1 MHEDTNRPPMN
12 ALDPDLLAEVLRHA
26 PDAVAVVEGTQPDG
40 GQILY
45 ANSTLALLLQRP
57 DQWPLGRKLGEI
69 ETSGSVGAAK
79 ISSAP
84 VSLVCADGTRIGCE
98 RFESRLS
105 ADRVVVFYRPIPKLA
120 FETTQA
126 LPSLSGNNG
135 LATREHLLEVL
146 RRDWSIAQRDGRQL
160 TVMRFDLD
168 AFRTYIE
175 IYGRM
180 AADNVLRQVAK
191 TIVSSMRRTSDV
203 VARFDDDEFVV
214 LGVSMEPPSALS
226 HAEQILGRVRALAVH
241 HPRSPTGRY
250 LTMSCGIVTGT
261 PGRNPDC
268 ESILETASKAL
279 LKAKTDGGNRVIG
292 GELK

>member
-1 MHEDTNRPPMN
+1 MKGIE
-12 ALDPDLLAEVLRHA
+12 ADLLVEVLRHA
-26 PDAVAVVEGTQPDG
+26 PDAVAVVDGLQPDG
-40 GQILY
+40 GRILY
-45 ANSTLALLLQRP
+45 SNSTLSLLLQRP
-57 DQWPLGRKLGEI
+57 DEWPVGRRLGEI

-79 ISSAP
+79 VSSAP
-84 VSLVCADGTRIGCE
+84 VSLVCADGTRLGCE

-105 ADRVVVFYRPIPKLA
+105 GDRLVVFYRPVPKA
-120 FETTQA
+120 GFESTQA
-126 LPSLSGNNG
+126 MPSLGGSSG
-135 LATREHLLEVL
+135 LATREHLMEVL
-146 RRDWSIAQRDGRQL
+146 RRDWTIAQRDGRRI

-175 IYGRM
+175 VYGRM

-191 TIVSSMRRTSDV
+191 TIASAMRRTSDV

-214 LGVSMEPPSALS
+214 LGVSMEPPSALA

-250 LTMSCGIVTGT
+250 LTMSCGIVTGS
-261 PGRNPDC
+261 PARNADC
-268 ESILETASKAL
+268 ESILEAATKAL
-279 LKAKTDGGNRVIG
+279 LKAKTDGGNRVVG

>member
-1 MHEDTNRPPMN
+1 MN

-26 PDAVAVVEGTQPDG
+26 PDAVAVVDGTQPGG

-45 ANSTLALLLQRP
+45 SNSTLALLLQRP
-57 DQWPLGRKLGEI
+57 DQWPIGRKLGDI

-79 ISSAP
+79 VSSAP
-84 VSLVCADGTRIGCE
+84 VSLVCADGTRVGCE

-105 ADRVVVFYRPIPKLA
+105 GDRLVVFYRPIPKLA

-126 LPSLSGNNG
+126 LPSLATNSG
-135 LATREHLLEVL
+135 LATREHLMEVL

-191 TIVSSMRRTSDV
+191 TIISSMRRTSDL

-279 LKAKTDGGNRVIG
+279 LKAKTDGGNRVVG

>member
-1 MHEDTNRPPMN
+1 MN

-26 PDAVAVVEGTQPDG
+26 PDAVAVVDGTQPGG

-45 ANSTLALLLQRP
+45 SNSTLALLLQRP
-57 DQWPLGRKLGEI
+57 DQWPIGRKLGDI

-79 ISSAP
+79 VSSAP
-84 VSLVCADGTRIGCE
+84 VSLVCADGTRVGCE

-105 ADRVVVFYRPIPKLA
+105 GDRLVVFYRPIPKLA

-126 LPSLSGNNG
+126 LPSLATNSG
-135 LATREHLLEVL
+135 LATREHLMEVL

-191 TIVSSMRRTSDV
+191 TIISSMRRTSDL

-214 LGVSMEPPSALS
+214 LVVSMEPPSALS

-279 LKAKTDGGNRVIG
+279 LKAKTDGGNRVVG

>member
-1 MHEDTNRPPMN
+1 MN
-12 ALDPDLLAEVLRHA
+12 ALDADLLAEVLRHA
-26 PDAVAVVEGTQPDG
+26 PDAVAVVDGAQPGG

-57 DQWPLGRKLGEI
+57 DQWPIGRKLREI

-79 ISSAP
+79 VSSAP
-84 VSLVCADGTRIGCE
+84 VSLVCADGTRVGCE

-105 ADRVVVFYRPIPKLA
+105 GDRVVVFYRPVPKLA

-126 LPSLSGNNG
+126 MPSLSGNNG

-146 RRDWSIAQRDGRQL
+146 RRDWSVAQRDGRQI

-191 TIVSSMRRTSDV
+191 TIVAAMRRTSDV

-226 HAEQILGRVRALAVH
+226 HAEQILARVRALAVH

-250 LTMSCGIVTGT
+250 LTMSCGVVTGA
-261 PGRNPDC
+261 PGRNGDC
-268 ESILETASKAL
+268 ESILEVATKAL
-279 LKAKTDGGNRVIG
+279 LKAKTDGGNRVVG

>member
-1 MHEDTNRPPMN
+1 MN

-26 PDAVAVVEGTQPDG
+26 PDAVAVVDGTQPGG

-45 ANSTLALLLQRP
+45 SNSTLALLLQRP
-57 DQWPLGRKLGEI
+57 DQWPIGRKLGDI

-79 ISSAP
+79 VSSAP
-84 VSLVCADGTRIGCE
+84 VSLVCADGTRVGCE

-105 ADRVVVFYRPIPKLA
+105 GDRLVVFYRPVPKLA

-126 LPSLSGNNG
+126 LPSLAANSG

-250 LTMSCGIVTGT
+250 LTMSCGVVTGT

-268 ESILETASKAL
+268 ESILEAASKAL
-279 LKAKTDGGNRVIG
+279 LKAKTDGGNRVVG
-292 GELK
+292 GEFK

>member
-1 MHEDTNRPPMN
+1 MN

-26 PDAVAVVEGTQPDG
+26 PDAVAVVDGTRPGG

-45 ANSTLALLLQRP
+45 SNSTLALLLQRP
-57 DQWPLGRKLGEI
+57 DQWPIGRKLGDI

-79 ISSAP
+79 VSSAP
-84 VSLVCADGTRIGCE
+84 VSLVCADGTRVGCE

-105 ADRVVVFYRPIPKLA
+105 GDRLVVFYRPIPKLA

-126 LPSLSGNNG
+126 LPSLATNSG
-135 LATREHLLEVL
+135 LATREHLMEVL

-191 TIVSSMRRTSDV
+191 TIISSMRRTSDL

-279 LKAKTDGGNRVIG
+279 LKAKTDGGNRVVG